1 MGLYGQRCGNL
12 TFTCADAAEKE
23 RIMSQLR
30 IIARPICNK
39 NIKIFL

>member
-39 NIKIFL
+39 NI